1 MQGPR
6 TVTNGLTKGL
16 NRLACATR
24 GFVAQFAAGT
34 RGNVAMLFA
43 LALPVLLMM
52 TLGAIDIHQA
62 SKVRANLQDALDAAA
77 LAAARSN
84 AADADTITKIG
95 MAALKANMPGYFE
108 TDENGKLIRDHASF
122 VLANKVVVAEARVQV
137 KVLVANIVL
146 PPYGKLLDDY
156 LPVSTQSQV
165 DRSSRNVE
173 VGLVLDITG
182 SMDSCRRDCPPQSKL
197 QALQAAAKQLVT
209 IVVQTDQTHFYS
221 RMAIIPYSTGV
232 NMGSYAADA
241 RGAPLG
247 PMTITGA
254 TWSTGSQKSISSIT
268 VANTGVVNSSAHG
281 FQNGDFVWISDIVA
295 NSGKNSERMSQLNN
309 RAYRVANR
317 TTDSFSLESFNGSS
331 WSTVSTKNYVQPYS
345 GGIIRKCLVS
355 GCSIVITSPNH
366 GMTAFSTDTAAGDKE
381 RPSTVYIAGVEG
393 LTQANGA
400 SEIAN
405 VTTDSFSIS
414 RSGGNGVYKTGTGQA
429 WCGQNGCEWRI
440 FRKGTSSSLTS
451 MRISDCVTER
461 IGGAAYTSAS
471 PGASPVGRKYDAVD
485 CPAAVIQP
493 LTSNRKT
500 LTDLIDGLVAK
511 GGTAGQIGLAW
522 GWYAVS
528 ESFNSLWPTYF
539 AGPKNAAETIKSVIL
554 MTDGEFN
561 VNYCSGVNT
570 DDIDCSATNGN
581 PFAQATELC
590 TNMKAD
596 GIIVYTVGFQIDDAN
611 AASILK
617 SCASGPDRAY
627 LPQTGDDLSKNFAEI
642 GQDITR
648 LRISR

>member
-1 MQGPR
+1 M
-6 TVTNGLTKGL
+6 TNGLTKGL
-16 NRLACATR
+16 NRLTRAAR
-24 GFVAQFAAGT
+24 GFAARFARGT
-34 RGNVAMLFA
+34 RGNVAMMFA

-84 AADADTITKIG
+84 AATDEDLTTVG
-95 MAALKANMPGYFE
+95 MAALKANMPGYFI
-108 TDENGKLIRDHASF
+108 DGNGDTASF
-122 VLANKVVVAEARVQV
+122 VLKNKVVLADAKVNV

-182 SMDSCRRDCPPQSKL
+182 SMDPECERNCPSQSKL
-197 QALQAAAKQLVT
+197 EALQAAARQLVT

-221 RMAIIPYSTGV
+221 RMAIIPYSTSV
-232 NMGSYAADA
+232 NMGGYAVGA
-241 RGAPLG
+241 RGEPFPAMPV
-247 PMTITGA
+247 TGA
-254 TWSTGSQKSISSIT
+254 VWSTGASKSIASISQ
-268 VANTGVVNSSAHG
+268 ANKAVITSNGHG
-281 FQNGDFVWISDIVA
+281 FLDGDFVWISGI
-295 NSGKNSERMSQLNN
+295 SGGRGSPKLSALND
-309 RAYRVANR
+309 RAYRVTGK
-317 TTDSFSLESFNGSS
+317 TTNNFSLEYFNGTS
-331 WSTVSTKNYVQPYS
+331 WSTVNTNGYSSNYS
-345 GGIIRKCLVS
+345 GGTVQKCRLS
-355 GCSIVITSPNH
+355 DCSIIITSPNH

-400 SEIAN
+400 FEIAN
-405 VTTDSFSIS
+405 VQTNSFSIS
-414 RSGGNGVYKTGTGQA
+414 RSGGSGVYKAGTGQA

-440 FRKGTSSSLTS
+440 FRRGSNSNLTALQ
-451 MRISDCVTER
+451 ISDCVTER
-461 IGGAAYTSAS
+461 IGGAAYTNAS
-471 PGASPVGRKYDAVD
+471 PSNHVGRKYSTSD
-485 CPAAVIQP
+485 CPASVIQP
-493 LTSNRKT
+493 LTSERKT
-500 LTDLIDGLVAK
+500 LTDLIDGLKAK

-528 ESFNSLWPTYF
+528 DSFNSLWPGFF
-539 AGPKNAAETIKSVIL
+539 AGPKNPAETIKSVIL

-561 VNYCSGVNT
+561 VNYCSGVT
-570 DDIDCSATNGN
+570 AGTIDCSATNGD

-596 GIIVYTVGFQIDDAN
+596 GVIVYTVGFQIDNEN
-611 AASILK
+611 AADILS
-617 SCASGPDRAY
+617 SCASGEGRAY
-627 LPQTGDDLSKNFAEI
+627 LPKTGEDLSKNFAEI